1 MKDLTLWITGML
13 LLLLLLPAAPVLYLV
28 MLHASF
34 KDDVWYHERYLIVLD
49 ETLEIY
55 KGLIA

>member
-1 MKDLTLWITGML
+1 MKDLTLFWTGMF

-34 KDDVWYHERYLIVLD
+34 KDEAWYHERYLVVLE